1 MKSLKYLIIPF
12 AILVLI
18 GFCEKDDS
26 IIWGTKEL
34 EWCDF
39 LAKPDTN
46 QIYSDARI
54 NTEVRIDY
62 SLISYDSIEITICNL
77 MNKNLSWV
85 KIKDSIGIVHERL
98 HFDISELYSRKLRK
112 SIKNLKLNKISYGK
126 VTKGLYNES
135 MYLLKKQQE
144 LYDKEIKDS
153 TGVNF
158 KFQKIWCDKIK
169 LELAKYEEFKSP
181 SIVVKLN

>member
-1 MKSLKYLIIPF
+1 MKNLKYLIIPF

-18 GFCEKDDS
+18 GFCEDKDI
-26 IIWGTKEL
+26 IIWGAKKI
-34 EWCDF
+34 EWSDF
-39 LAKPDTN
+39 LAKPDTSKKFAN
-46 QIYSDARI
+46 AQIHI
-54 NTEVRIDY
+54 EVQIEY
-62 SLISYDSIEITICNL
+62 NLISNDSVEITICNL

-85 KIKDSIGIVHERL
+85 KNKDSIGIIHERL

-112 SIKNLKLNKISYGK
+112 SIKNLRLNKISYGK

-135 MYLLKKQQE
+135 MYILKKQQE